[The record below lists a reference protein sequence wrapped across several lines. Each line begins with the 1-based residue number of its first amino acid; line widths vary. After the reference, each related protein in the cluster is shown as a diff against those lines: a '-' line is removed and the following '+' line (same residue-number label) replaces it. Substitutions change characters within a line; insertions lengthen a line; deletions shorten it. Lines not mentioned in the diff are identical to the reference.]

1 MVFTLLYI
9 VFVFLLLLSVT
20 TSHTQLVTKK
30 YAFYVFSCLFLWFS
44 LFFSPVFVIGEKPDT
59 AILNTLS
66 NGVFWTVA
74 FTFLLRWH
82 LRTFWS
88 TVFHMI
94 LFSNISHFFFCFR
107 CQFKFHTYFL
117 RIQHYFMVVS
127 GHNRYCH
134 LEKKNPRGIFCTLNN
149 KLQKNA
155 HIITS
160 FRFCR
165 TAYTA
170 KHLSQFC

>member
-1 MVFTLLYI
+1 MLGWFSLCYTL
-9 VFVFLLLLSVT
+9 FLFFCFCCRSQPVT
-20 TSHTQLVTKK
+20 HNSLPKNMHFM
-30 YAFYVFSCLFLWFS
+30 YFLWFS
-44 LFFSPVFVIGEKPDT
+44 LFFSPVFVIGEKPET